1 MRWWITT
8 ALELL
13 GYVIIVSELGWL
25 VALGIAAI
33 HFDILIVS
41 HGKFYDLGLL
51 EQRNE
56 NNHN

>member
-1 MRWWITT
+1 MRWWLTT
-8 ALELL
+8 SLEIL
-13 GYVIIVSELGWL
+13 GYAIIVSELGWF

-51 EQRNE
+51 DEKK
-56 NNHN
+56 